1 MLKRSI
7 SASWRTNVSGEK
19 RIFSG
24 IQPSG
29 RLHIGNYLGA
39 IKNWIPLQDEYQCV
53 WGIVDYHAITVPYEP
68 KELEERVID
77 CAASYIAAGLDPQ
90 KSIFM
95 LQSQVK
101 EHTELAWI
109 LNTITPISWLERVP
123 TFKDKAKQFS
133 KNLNMGLLDYPVL
146 MAADIILYKAVAVP
160 VGEDQLPHL
169 ELCREIV
176 RRFNLTFGETFP
188 EPKEIVSQGALIK
201 GLDGKSKMG
210 KSLNNCIYLDET
222 SEDIWKKLSTAVTDT
237 QRIRRNDSGNPE
249 VCNIFSL
256 HKLFSTKEEI
266 ESVRKGCSTAGIG
279 CLECKKILSNNI
291 SEELAPIREK
301 LLKLK
306 ANKKYIRDV
315 LKDGIARSKEI
326 TKQTMAEVCDK
337 IGTNYKFLK

>member
-1 MLKRSI
+1 M
-7 SASWRTNVSGEK
+7 K

-39 IKNWIPLQDEYQCV
+39 IKNWLTLQDEYKCI

-77 CAASYIAAGLDPQ
+77 CVASYIAAGLDPK
-90 KSIFM
+90 KSILM

-133 KNLNMGLLDYPVL
+133 TSLNMGLLDYPVL
-146 MAADIILYKAVAVP
+146 MAADIILYKADAVP

-176 RRFNLTFGETFP
+176 RRFNNTFGETFP
-188 EPKEIVSQGALIK
+188 EPKEIISSGALIK

-210 KSLNNCIYLDET
+210 KSLENCIYLDDTPE
-222 SEDIWKKLSTAVTDT
+222 EIWKKLSTAVTDT
-237 QRIRRNDSGNPE
+237 QRIRRNDPGNPE
-249 VCNIFSL
+249 VCNLFSL
-256 HKLFSTKEEI
+256 HKLFSTQEQI
-266 ESVRKGCSTAGIG
+266 DTVSKGCQTAGIG
-279 CLECKKILSNNI
+279 CIECKKILSNNI
-291 SEELAPIREK
+291 IEELAPIREK
-301 LLKLK
+301 QEKLK
-306 ANKKYIRDV
+306 ADKGY
-315 LKDGIARSKEI
+315 LKDILKEGIAKSKEI
-326 TKQTMAEVCDK
+326 AKQTMSEVYEK
-337 IGTNYKFLK
+337 IGSDYKFLK